1 MELLS
6 SCVSHSA
13 ECHPPRPNFQ
23 SLQQASPEVTRRS
36 TPVHSTMVMHLALLF
51 STGAST
57 DFCRLS
63 PTPAAP
69 PKCVHVRRACFDAE
83 QIILHGRDAA
93 DSKTAIDS
101 VLNGLKDPY
110 STFAMLRPWSRNI
123 TLVAQPGVSYSYL
136 PMAVNARAAAGWQ
149 KRGDTSMVQHR
160 QQPMEASGFSN
171 RTAVAFFTTW
181 STSFAETFARATTQA
196 FEEYCR
202 LSSSTNIDLIPATW
216 GDTKDGKSS
225 DSAATYLGPLSKTRV
240 EAMSLTPHPSVLA
253 EHIHGTFTPTVSPG
267 QAICSVKGSR
277 ASRQQTCL
285 SLYLKASED
294 RDRWVVWL

>member
-1 MELLS
+1 MWTT
-6 SCVSHSA
+6 
-13 ECHPPRPNFQ
+13 F
-23 SLQQASPEVTRRS
+23 ASR
-36 TPVHSTMVMHLALLF
+36 TPK
-51 STGAST
+51 

-63 PTPAAP
+63 PTPAVHP
-69 PKCVHVRRACFDAE
+69 KSSKCVYVRRACFDAE

-93 DSKTAIDS
+93 DSKKAIDS
-101 VLNGLKDPY
+101 VLNGMKDPY
-110 STFAMLRPWSRNI
+110 STFAMLRPWSRNT
-123 TLVAQPGVSYSYL
+123 TLVAQPGATYSYL
-136 PMAVNARAAAGWQ
+136 PMAINARAAATWQ
-149 KRGDTSMVQHR
+149 KRGDASMVQHR
-160 QQPMEASGFSN
+160 RQQPIEASGFSN

-181 STSFAETFARATTQA
+181 STSFAETFARAATQA
-196 FEEYCR
+196 FEQYCR
-202 LSSSTNIDLIPATW
+202 LSSSTDIDLIPATW

-225 DSAATYLGPLSKTRV
+225 SDGAATFLGPLSKTRV